1 MKKVLITGAA
11 KRLGKD
17 LAIHLGKQGFF
28 VWIHYNN
35 SKKEAED
42 VLKLINSSGGTGD
55 LIQGD
60 ISQYSRPKPLLKI
73 LN

>member
-42 VLKLINSSGGTGD
+42 VLKLINSSGGSGE
-55 LIQGD
+55 I
-60 ISQYSRPKPLLKI
+60 I
-73 LN
+73 